1 MKEEVLFPM
10 YKAMED
16 RFSDVL
22 NMGVLENPLVPRQSE
37 NARWLLE
44 QRYFAERYD
53 LEIGG
58 LRKERTFEEFARRVS
73 RIVCSA
79 ESLYCKDNEIQ
90 WLRKLEKNLF
100 ADLVE
105 GRFIFNSPCL
115 FASGAG
121 MTRVPDL
128 SELIYRSPDEMELAD
143 YRRLYENKTENQQL
157 FACFV
162 IDIPDS
168 IEGIFDSVRDAALIS
183 KYGGGVGGNFG
194 HLREHGADIKGGTG
208 GKASGPVSFMET
220 WNTMGCV
227 VVQGGR
233 RRAALMGML
242 PDDHPDIEQ
251 FMDAKTE
258 EGKLSYFNISVC
270 VSDELV
276 AAAREKRPF
285 ELHSRTDGHVVRT
298 VPAEDLWNKL
308 CTNAWRRGDPGV
320 FFIDRANADNLL
332 KLSGDFDIES
342 TNPCGEQP
350 LPTYTSCNLGSIN
363 LVKFVVPDESGRIG
377 FDMDAFVDQVY
388 RSIYYLDLVI
398 DATSYPLKRIGERTK
413 RIRPVGLGLMGLA
426 DSAIMTG
433 GVYGSEP
440 FRKFCGDLGAHM
452 AGAALMATVDSVEQM
467 KKDPFPEHL
476 VVAKLFEEEHQVHGG
491 ELFAR
496 QWIDEM
502 DLRSYREFV
511 AQMRA
516 RGQVPYTLLNT
527 LEELP
532 AVLGDDA
539 LPQLKRVMMALLDG
553 RLRNSRRLSIAPT
566 GSISMIFD
574 SSAGIE
580 PNFAWRW
587 SRKVMKS
594 DGDGWEVREYF
605 HPLIAQEQIDE
616 LHAGKEISDPRFVT
630 AYGIP
635 PEQHVDVTGIFARY
649 VDSGISKT
657 VNLPS
662 TATVDDVRRIYET
675 CYDMGCKGITIYRDG
690 SRDNQP
696 IETKKEPKKEA
707 VVPDSTAAR
716 VEVEERPATER
727 KEKTGIPATVRIAQP
742 VPPAPHSSKVKQRS
756 KPIVFGKTI
765 KDRTPWGS
773 LWVTLNYD
781 GNEPFEVFA
790 SLGKSGS
797 ELKAMTEAISRVISI
812 GLRSG
817 CRLED
822 FIGTLRGISGKEYW
836 MFDCDN
842 DEMVRSIPDAVAL
855 LLEKLIDTRHQP
867 GVGTPQSELVCPECG
882 APLEMVAGCAYCF
895 SCGYSPCK

>member
-1 MKEEVLFPM
+1 M
-10 YKAMED
+10 YKSMKD
-16 RFSDVL
+16 RFKASLDL
-22 NMGVLENPLVPRQSE
+22 GLLENPLLPRQSE

-44 QRYFAERYD
+44 QRYFAQRYD
-53 LEIGG
+53 TEIGG
-58 LRKERTFEEFARRVS
+58 LRQEKSFEEFARRVS

-79 ESLYCKDNEIQ
+79 ESLYRGENEIE
-90 WLRKLEKNLF
+90 WIRRLEKNLF

-121 MTRVPDL
+121 MTRSPEL
-128 SELIYRSPDEMELAD
+128 AELIYRSPDEMELAD
-143 YRRLYENKTENQQL
+143 YRRLYDSKTENQQL

-168 IEGIFDSVRDAALIS
+168 IEGIFDSVRDAAVIS

-242 PDDHPDIEQ
+242 PDNHPDIEQ
-251 FMDAKTE
+251 FMNAKTE

-276 AAAREKRPF
+276 SAAREKRPF
-285 ELHSRTDGHVVRT
+285 SLRSRVDGRTVRT
-298 VPAEDLWNKL
+298 VQGEELWNKL
-308 CTNAWRRGDPGV
+308 CQNAWKRGDPGV

-350 LPTYTSCNLGSIN
+350 LPNYTSCNLGSVN
-363 LVKFVVPDESGRIG
+363 LVKFVSPDETGKTS
-377 FDMDAFVDQVY
+377 FDMEAFMDQVY

-398 DATSYPLKRIGERTK
+398 DATSYPLPRIEERTR

-426 DSAIMTG
+426 DTAIQTG
-433 GVYGSEP
+433 DVYGSET
-440 FRKFCGDLGAHM
+440 FRSFCGSLISHM
-452 AGAALMATVDSVEQM
+452 ACAALLATVDSVEEM
-467 KKDPFPEHL
+467 GKEPFSESFA
-476 VVAKLFEEEHQVHGG
+476 VSKLFEEEHQVHGG
-491 ELFAR
+491 SLFAEH
-496 QWIDEM
+496 WIEEM
-502 DLRSYREFV
+502 DLEGYRSFV
-511 AQMRA
+511 EHMRS

-527 LEELP
+527 MESLP
-532 AVLGDDA
+532 DVLGEEA
-539 LPQLKRVMMALLDG
+539 LPQLKRLLRALLNG
-553 RLRNSRRLSIAPT
+553 QLRNSRRLSIAPT

-605 HPLIAQEQIDE
+605 HPLITQKEIDE
-616 LHAGKEISDPRFVT
+616 LHNEGIISDPRFVT
-630 AYGIP
+630 AYDITP
-635 PEQHVDVTGIFARY
+635 DQHVDVTGIFAHF

-662 TATVDDVRRIYET
+662 SATAEDVRRVYET

-696 IETKKEPKKEA
+696 IESKQDAEKKEPTTMTKAEA
-707 VVPDSTAAR
+707 
-716 VEVEERPATER
+716 E
-727 KEKTGIPATVRIAQP
+727 EKTSTSVPSSLTQATQP
-742 VPPAPHSSKVKQRS
+742 PSEHAPYSSRVKRRTT
-756 KPIVFGKTI
+756 PIVFGKTI
-765 KDRTPWGS
+765 KDHTPWGS

-817 CRLED
+817 CSLGD

-836 MFDCDN
+836 MFDCDDN
-842 DEMVRSIPDAVAL
+842 EMVRSIPDAVAL
-855 LLEKLIDTRHQP
+855 LLQKLIEQKSQVPR
-867 GVGTPQSELVCPECG
+867 GAGEPQSELVCPECG
-882 APLEMVAGCAYCF
+882 APMEMVAGCAYCF

>member
-1 MKEEVLFPM
+1 MK
-10 YKAMED
+10 D
-16 RFSDVL
+16 RFKKTLDL
-22 NMGVLENPLVPRQSE
+22 GLLENPLLPRQSE

-44 QRYFAERYD
+44 QRYFALRYD
-53 LEIGG
+53 KDING
-58 LRKERTFEEFARRVS
+58 LRQERNFEEFARRVS

-79 ESLYCKDNEIQ
+79 ECTYRNENEIE
-90 WLRKLEKNLF
+90 WIRILEKNLF

-121 MTRVPDL
+121 MTRMPEL
-128 SELIYRSPDEMELAD
+128 AELIYQSPDDTSYAD
-143 YRRLYENKTENQQL
+143 YKRLYESKTDNQQL

-168 IEGIFDSVRDAALIS
+168 IEGIFDSVRDAAIIS

-194 HLREHGADIKGGTG
+194 NLREHGADIKGGTG

-270 VSDELV
+270 VSDELITS
-276 AAAREKRPF
+276 ARENRSF
-285 ELHSRTDGHVVRT
+285 SLHSRVNGKPIRT
-298 VPAEDLWNKL
+298 VQGRDLWNKL
-308 CTNAWRRGDPGV
+308 CQNAWKRGDPGV

-332 KLSGDFDIES
+332 KLSQDFHIES

-350 LPTYTSCNLGSIN
+350 LPNYTSCNLGSIN
-363 LVKFVVPDESGRIG
+363 LAKFVSLDPSGRQS
-377 FDMDAFVDQVY
+377 FDYEAFTDQVY

-398 DATSYPLKRIGERTK
+398 DATSYPLERIGERTK

-426 DSAIMTG
+426 DTAILTG
-433 GVYGSEP
+433 NIYGSDS
-440 FRKFCGDLGAHM
+440 FKDFCLKLIQNMSAS
-452 AGAALMATVDSVEQM
+452 ALMGTIDIVEEM
-467 KKDPFPEHL
+467 GKSPFPESL
-476 VVAKLFEEEHQVHGG
+476 AVAKIFESEHQTHGG
-491 ELFAR
+491 ALFAA

-502 DLRSYREFV
+502 DMESYNIFV
-511 AQMRA
+511 EEMSQ
-516 RGQVPYTLLNT
+516 RGLVPYTLINT
-527 LEELP
+527 LRVLP
-532 AVLGDDA
+532 HTLGGDA
-539 LPQLKRVMMALLDG
+539 LPQLRRVLKALLDG
-553 RLRNSRRLSIAPT
+553 RVRNSRRLSIAPT

-594 DGDGWEVREYF
+594 DGEGWEVREYF
-605 HPLIAQEQIDE
+605 HPLITNKEIEE
-616 LHAGKEISDPRFVT
+616 LRNDGKISDPRYVT
-630 AYGIP
+630 AYDIT
-635 PEQHVDVTGIFARY
+635 PEQHVDVTGIFAHY

-662 TATVDDVRRIYET
+662 TATVDDVRQIYEK
-675 CYDMGCKGITIYRDG
+675 CYDLGCKGITIYRDG

-696 IETKKEPKKEA
+696 IETKKEAQSQKLSKAEA
-707 VVPDSTAAR
+707 EETPTENSAAFSSDKS
-716 VEVEERPATER
+716 AS
-727 KEKTGIPATVRIAQP
+727 IQP
-742 VPPAPHSSKVKQRS
+742 TYSSLVKQRS
-756 KPIVFGKTI
+756 TPIVFGKTI

-822 FIGTLRGISGKEYW
+822 FINTLRGISGKEYW
-836 MFDCDN
+836 MFDCDDN
-842 DEMVRSIPDAVAL
+842 EMVRSIPDAVAL
-855 LLEKLIDTRHQP
+855 LLQKLTTKTQQT
-867 GVGTPQSELVCPECG
+867 GQTTQAGGPQSDLICPECG
-882 APLEMVAGCAYCF
+882 APMELIAGCAYCF

>member
-1 MKEEVLFPM
+1 M
-10 YKAMED
+10 YKLMKD
-16 RFSDVL
+16 RFRKNIDL
-22 NMGVLENPLVPRQSE
+22 ALLENPLVPRQSE
-37 NARWLLE
+37 NARWLLD

-53 LEIGG
+53 AQMGG
-58 LRKERTFEEFARRVS
+58 LRKERSFEEFARRVS
-73 RIVCSA
+73 RIVCTA
-79 ESLYCKDNEIQ
+79 ESLYLAEGDIQ
-90 WLRKLEKNLF
+90 WLRCLEKNLF

-121 MTRVPDL
+121 MTRVPEL
-128 SELIYRSPDEMELAD
+128 AELIYRSPDEMELAD
-143 YRRLYENKTENQQL
+143 YRRLYDNKTDNQQL

-168 IEGIFDSVRDAALIS
+168 IEGIFDSVRDAAIIS

-194 HLREHGADIKGGTG
+194 HLRERGSDIKGGTG

-220 WNTMGCV
+220 WNTMGSV

-276 AAAREKRPF
+276 ASAREKRPF
-285 ELHSRTDGHVVRT
+285 ALHSRIDGQTLRT
-298 VPAEDLWNKL
+298 VPGDELWNKL
-308 CTNAWRRGDPGV
+308 CSNAWRRGDPGV

-363 LVKFVVPDESGRIG
+363 LTKFVALDETGRKS
-377 FDMDAFVDQVY
+377 FDMKAFMDQVY

-398 DATSYPLKRIGERTK
+398 DATSYPLKRIGDRTK

-426 DSAIMTG
+426 DAAMMMG
-433 GVYGSEP
+433 DVYGSES
-440 FRKFCGDLGAHM
+440 FRRFCGELGAHM
-452 AGAALMATVDSVEQM
+452 ACSALMATVDSVDQM
-467 KKDPFPEHL
+467 KKDPFPESFA
-476 VVAKLFEEEHQVHGG
+476 VARLFSKEHQLHGG
-491 ELFAR
+491 EIFAR
-496 QWIDEM
+496 QWIEEM
-502 DLRSYREFV
+502 TSDDYGEFME
-511 AQMRA
+511 QMRR

-527 LEELP
+527 LEALP
-532 AVLGDDA
+532 GVLGGEN
-539 LPQLKRVMMALLDG
+539 LPELRRVLLALLDG
-553 RLRNSRRLSIAPT
+553 KIRNSRRLSIAPT

-574 SSAGIE
+574 ASAGIE

-605 HPLIAQEQIDE
+605 HPLVTQKEIDE
-616 LHAGKEISDPRFVT
+616 MKGGGKISDPRFVT
-630 AYGIP
+630 AYDIT
-635 PEQHVDVTGIFARY
+635 PEQHVDVTGIFALY

-662 TATVDDVRRIYET
+662 SATVDDVREVYEK
-675 CYDMGCKGITIYRDG
+675 CYDLGCKGITIYRDG

-696 IETKKEPKKEA
+696 IEVKKQ
-707 VVPDSTAAR
+707 
-716 VEVEERPATER
+716 ER
-727 KEKTGIPATVRIAQP
+727 KEKPAEEVAVSKAEVEEKISAGSVVELTPSLECALKIPGH
-742 VPPAPHSSKVKQRS
+742 APYSRKVKQRS
-756 KPIVFGKTI
+756 TPIVFGKTI

-790 SLGKSGS
+790 TLGKSGS

-817 CRLED
+817 CRLDD

-836 MFDCDN
+836 MFDCDE
-842 DEMVRSIPDAVAL
+842 DKMVRSIPDAVAL
-855 LLEKLIDTRHQP
+855 LLQKLSSRRGTEPQRKP
-867 GVGTPQSELVCPECG
+867 GAGEPQSELICPECG
-882 APLEMVAGCAYCF
+882 SPMEMVAGCAYCF